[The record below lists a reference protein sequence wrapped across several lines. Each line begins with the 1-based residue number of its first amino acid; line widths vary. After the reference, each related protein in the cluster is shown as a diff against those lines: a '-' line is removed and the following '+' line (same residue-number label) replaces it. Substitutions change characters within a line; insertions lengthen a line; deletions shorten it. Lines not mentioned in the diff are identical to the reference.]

1 VGGLDSGWLYPLLGD
16 FVGVDHFTMSDIL
29 GKGVAL
35 VSLSV
40 SLSYLRLYF
49 RCKNSMYQNLN

>member
-1 VGGLDSGWLYPLLGD
+1 VGGPESRQLDPVLGD
-16 FVGVDHFTMSDIL
+16 SIGIDRFSVSDIL

-40 SLSYLRLYF
+40 SLPHLRLYF
-49 RCKNSMYQNLN
+49 RCKNSMYRNSN